1 MRSKIACCVFI
12 LFSLNSAA
20 VLAESAENDEFNETQ
35 RLAREGDS
43 SAQFDLGLM
52 YYKGQGVGQ
61 DFSEAMKWF
70 KMAAEHG
77 IPEAQFNLGIMYSD
91 EKATWHSY
99 TEAMKWFQKAARQDF
114 TRAQYNIGVMYIR
127 GEGVSPDFIKAY
139 AWLSLAYARGEQ
151 KAKSV
156 LLTLNNKMTPSELEK
171 AAKEAEKLR
180 EDINKK

>member
-12 LFSLNSAA
+12 LFSLTSAK
-20 VLAESAENDEFNETQ
+20 VLAESDKNNEFNETQ

-61 DFSEAMKWF
+61 DFSQAMKWF

-91 EKATWHSY
+91 EKANWHSF
-99 TEAMKWFQKAARQDF
+99 TEAMKWFQKAARQDYPK
-114 TRAQYNIGVMYIR
+114 AQYNIGVMYIM
-127 GEGVSPDFIKAY
+127 GEGVSPSYIKAY
-139 AWLSLAYARGEQ
+139 AWLSLAYAHGEQ
-151 KAKSV
+151 RAKNV
-156 LLTLNNKMTPSELEK
+156 LLKLNNKMTSSEIEK
-171 AAKEAEKLR
+171 AVKEAEKLSESIKR
-180 EDINKK
+180 